1 MKDSDSH
8 WVLQIR
14 QYCEDV
20 LDALDVFGRDYSVF
34 EDNIHFMNSVSM
46 SIMQIGEL
54 AKRLSSAF
62 VGSTKDYIPWDSIKS
77 MRNYL
82 SHEYAF
88 MNKEIVW
95 DTAINGIPELM
106 EFCDE
111 ILSTL
116 NDNEGDTL

>member
-1 MKDSDSH
+1 MKDSDNH
-8 WVLQIR
+8 LMLQIKH
-14 QYCEDV
+14 YCGDIM
-20 LDALDVFGRDYSVF
+20 DALDVFGRDYKTF
-34 EDNIHFMNSVSM
+34 ENNIHFVNSVSM

-54 AKRLSSAF
+54 GKRLSTGF
-62 VGSTKDYIPWDSIKS
+62 VGSTQDRIPWDSIKG

-106 EFCDE
+106 EFCDG
-111 ILSTL
+111 ILSFPKA
-116 NDNEGDTL
+116 NEGDLL